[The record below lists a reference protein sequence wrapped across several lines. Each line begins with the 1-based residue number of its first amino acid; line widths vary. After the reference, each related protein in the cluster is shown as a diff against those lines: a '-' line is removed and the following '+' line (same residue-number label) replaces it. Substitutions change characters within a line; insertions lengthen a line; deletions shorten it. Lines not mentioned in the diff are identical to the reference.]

1 MRLLLDSH
9 VFLWWRMADPRLSRG
24 VVDEVQR
31 ASVVYVS
38 AATAWELGL
47 KVALGKLRIP
57 EPVEDGARDSGFAE
71 LPVTFRHTRAAAA
84 LPMHHRDPFDR
95 MLVAQALEEGLRI
108 ATHDDSALAAY
119 GVPTLH
125 VP

>member
-9 VFLWWRMADPRLSRG
+9 VFLWWRANDPRLTRDTVEAVLG
-24 VVDEVQR
+24 

-47 KVALGKLRIP
+47 KVAIGKLTVP
-57 EPVEDGARDSGFAE
+57 EPVEDGVKDSGFLE
-71 LPVTFRHTRAAAA
+71 LPISFRHTRAASA

-95 MLVAQALEEGLRI
+95 MLVAQALEEGLTLV
-108 ATHDDSALAAY
+108 THDEALRAY
-119 GVPTLH
+119 GVPIL
-125 VP
+125 PAA